1 MNKRTVL
8 EMIRGALPLILS
20 VMIAHDNP
28 GKRRAFFGLLVFD
41 KKPTRKIKRERK
53 RKEQKKMDK
62 KAPAKRR
69 MLTDKMS
76 IDRYW
81 K

>member
-41 KKPTRKIKRERK
+41 KKTHEKNKTREKEKRTEK
-53 RKEQKKMDK
+53 NGQESTSKEED
-62 KAPAKRR
+62 ANR
-69 MLTDKMS
+69 
-76 IDRYW
+76 
-81 K
+81 